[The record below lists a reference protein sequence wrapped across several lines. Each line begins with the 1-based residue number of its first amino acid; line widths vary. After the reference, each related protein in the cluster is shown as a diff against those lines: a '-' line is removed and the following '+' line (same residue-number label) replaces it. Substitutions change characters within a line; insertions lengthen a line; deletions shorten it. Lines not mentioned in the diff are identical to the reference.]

1 MKVVRPFLA
10 FVFALAVALL
20 PALSRAADSLTCT
33 GRFPNP
39 ITEICWSCILPIS
52 IGSATIANFGGQE
65 DIANPP
71 SPVCSCGVNPTVG
84 LSIGFWEPARHVEA
98 VRKPFCLAS
107 LGGIDLD
114 PGIPAPAG
122 ARFTRTEGDGDGG
135 SFYQAHFY
143 VNPVLYWL
151 EVVTDFPC
159 LERGSFDLA
168 YLTEVDPLW
177 NDDELTLILNPE
189 AVLFANPAAVAACAA
204 DCVAATA
211 GFGIAEMFWCAGCQG
226 GIYPLDG
233 HVPYH
238 MGGVRTAALIAQ
250 RLTAKMHRQ
259 LLAWG
264 WHGKPGL
271 CGPYFLPAM
280 DKTAYKTQLTY
291 PVANTA
297 KDGGRC
303 CQPSAAA
310 RSSGA
315 PARSTR
321 YAARTSPSCC
331 SARGTAVWA
340 SDRLRARHGAV
351 SLALLA
357 APALLPAGAQVT
369 DADIERAR
377 RQHRMPTD
385 AELAR
390 VPVPSTPRIDALPQP
405 AAECRSTSER
415 SPKASTCRRTSQHS
429 ARPPAPDCWC
439 SSASRCRRRRSRGC
453 WTRPPARAPRWFCA
467 GW

>member
-1 MKVVRPFLA
+1 MTTLPSLIRWLA
-10 FVFALAVALL
+10 APRM
-20 PALSRAADSLTCT
+20 PALRRWAGHVLGRAVLLASLPWVAPAQAADSLTCT

-52 IGSATIANFGGQE
+52 IGSATIANFDGQE
-65 DIANPP
+65 DIPNP
-71 SPVCSCGVNPTVG
+71 SNPVCSCGVNPTIG

-114 PGIPAPAG
+114 PGIPAPAA
-122 ARFTRTEGDGDGG
+122 ARFTRPEDDGDGG

-143 VNPVLYWL
+143 VNPFLYWL

-189 AVLFANPAAVAACAA
+189 AVLFANPVAVAACAA

-226 GIYPLDG
+226 GIYPFDG

-250 RLTAKMHRQ
+250 RLTAKMHRE

-264 WHGKPGL
+264 WHGRPGL

-303 CQPSAAA
+303 CQPF
-310 RSSGA
+310 G
-315 PARSTR
+315 RSTIVWR
-321 YAARTSPSCC
+321 AGKEYPVRGEDFAFMLFRKRNCC
-331 SARGTAVWA
+331 VGY
-340 SDRLRARHGAV
+340 
-351 SLALLA
+351 
-357 APALLPAGAQVT
+357 
-369 DADIERAR
+369 
-377 RQHRMPTD
+377 
-385 AELAR
+385 
-390 VPVPSTPRIDALPQP
+390 
-405 AAECRSTSER
+405 
-415 SPKASTCRRTSQHS
+415 
-429 ARPPAPDCWC
+429 
-439 SSASRCRRRRSRGC
+439 
-453 WTRPPARAPRWFCA
+453 
-467 GW
+467 